1 MPPQVEGRAAPPR
14 APQSAKHLYRS
25 KAPER
30 VNFPVGERGETTSGV
45 SPFLIFDNKV
55 IRSLSSRGLLPP
67 LSRSPFRFAK
77 QIFGEKAFDAHR
89 RQTSLSGYELTS
101 FATCGR
107 YSKRREPP
115 LLQCHPEQAIVCDCA
130 SKFCAV
136 RHERNKT
143 EERRRKAASDEGI
156 YKGVSVSFRGRLLF
170 RKGRRTIN
178 VHMRSRRFASPYG
191 FDSATASRFA
201 PLRITQHFSPPT
213 SPSGYALTIFAT
225 CGQYSKRREPPFGK
239 ARPKPSTMG

>member
-1 MPPQVEGRAAPPR
+1 MLSADDI
-14 APQSAKHLYRS
+14 QSGA
-25 KAPER
+25 
-30 VNFPVGERGETTSGV
+30 
-45 SPFLIFDNKV
+45 
-55 IRSLSSRGLLPP
+55 SR
-67 LSRSPFRFAK
+67 
-77 QIFGEKAFDAHR
+77 
-89 RQTSLSGYELTS
+89 
-101 FATCGR
+101 
-107 YSKRREPP
+107 RREPP

-201 PLRITQHFSPPT
+201 PLRMTQHFSHPT
-213 SPSGYALTIFAT
+213 SPSGFALTSFAV
-225 CGQYSKRREPPFGK
+225 CGRYLKRRQPPTRHRRQP
-239 ARPKPSTMG
+239 ARSQHKKIRFFFFTA